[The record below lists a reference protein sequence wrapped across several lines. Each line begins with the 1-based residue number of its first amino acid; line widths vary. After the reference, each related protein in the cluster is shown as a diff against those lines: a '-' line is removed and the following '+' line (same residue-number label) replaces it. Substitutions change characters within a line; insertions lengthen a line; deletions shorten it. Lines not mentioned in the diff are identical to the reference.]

1 MLVSIEEAVIV
12 RRQKDNKNTCI
23 GMYLLLTGTEGDGK
37 SVLTELNTSPQ
48 ILSTHTWGE
57 PPDWLSGLRELV
69 AQGIE
74 IQSVL
79 HSVFM
84 DPTDPSEPTIL
95 NDIGSGILTAKRFRN
110 YVHPL
115 NGFNN
120 TMIVRFRYRSVCA
133 KNKNEFL
140 LGTNGMIQ
148 IIS

>member
-1 MLVSIEEAVIV
+1 MLVSIEEVVIV

-133 KNKNEFL
+133 KNRNELL
-140 LGTNGMIQ
+140 LGTNGRIQ
-148 IIS
+148 IIL

>member
-1 MLVSIEEAVIV
+1 MLVSIEEIVIV
-12 RRQKDNKNTCI
+12 WRQKDNKNTCI
-23 GMYLLLTGTEGDGK
+23 EMYLLLTGTEGDGK

-57 PPDWLSGLRELV
+57 PPDWLSGLSELV

-95 NDIGSGILTAKRFRN
+95 NDMGSGIFTAKGFKN
-110 YVHPL
+110 YVYPL
-115 NGFNN
+115 RNFNN
-120 TMIVRFRYRSVCA
+120 IMIVEFRCRYVCT
-133 KNKNEFL
+133 KNKNGLVQMARFKNNL
-140 LGTNGMIQ
+140 K
-148 IIS
+148 

>member
-1 MLVSIEEAVIV
+1 MLVSIEEVVIV

-23 GMYLLLTGTEGDGK
+23 GLYLLLTGTEGDGK

-95 NDIGSGILTAKRFRN
+95 NDMGSGIFTAKGVRN
-110 YVHPL
+110 YFSTSK
-115 NGFNN
+115 GFNN
-120 TMIVRFRYRSVCA
+120 IMIVKFRNRDVCA
-133 KNKNEFL
+133 KNRNELL
-140 LGTNGMIQ
+140 LGTNGMIHM
-148 IIS
+148 IF